1 MEQLI
6 TIELFGRPYT
16 FKAESE
22 LSEAEK
28 AADLLVKEVAKI
40 EVQLSSKSSAIIPE
54 QTILI
59 LAALNIAG
67 ENYKLKK
74 KYSDLAQE
82 MAERS
87 ASLIQTLDMDAY

>member
-6 TIELFGRPYT
+6 TIELFGRSYT
-16 FKAESE
+16 FKTESE

-28 AADLLVKEVAKI
+28 SADLLVKEVAKI
-40 EVQLSSKSSAIIPE
+40 EVQLSSESSSVIPD

-67 ENYKLKK
+67 ENYKLKRE
-74 KYSDLAQE
+74 YSDMVQKISE
-82 MAERS
+82 QS
-87 ASLIQTLDMDAY
+87 ARLIHTLDMCE